1 MLELSDEEMHMMRA
15 CEDRVLHRSLKAFE
29 AKCEAYK
36 QSAAPKEKRDTE
48 ETELSLIG
56 KRSLRATEA
65 LEEQIREMP
74 PDKIPV
80 VIVGGSF
87 SHDSHK
93 VRMTEENKKRIDD
106 ILANEDPEKTFFVIG
121 HSLRGYEQYLVKEN
135 RGRFE
140 IFAMVPSMITEPEFR
155 KLRGA
160 RVGIRVSIEPVPMG
174 TYKSFAYEIF
184 KRRPSRLIAFDGN
197 IAGANMIQ
205 EAKNSKYPCVIHVNS
220 RCKALKVK
228 ADSLEGYVKLF

>member
-1 MLELSDEEMHMMRA
+1 M
-15 CEDRVLHRSLKAFE
+15 KAE
-29 AKCEAYK
+29 STAQE
-36 QSAAPKEKRDTE
+36 P
-48 ETELSLIG
+48 ELSLIG
-56 KRSLRATEA
+56 KRSLRASEA
-65 LEEQIREMP
+65 LADQIREMP
-74 PDKIPV
+74 SDKTPI

-106 ILANEDPEKTFFVIG
+106 LLAKEDPEKAFFVIG
-121 HSLRGYEQYLVKEN
+121 HALRGYEQYLVKEN

-140 IFAMVPSMITEPEFR
+140 VFAMVPSMITEPEYR
-155 KLRGA
+155 KLRAAGA
-160 RVGIRVSIEPVPMG
+160 GIRVSIEPVPMG

>member
-1 MLELSDEEMHMMRA
+1 MPSD
-15 CEDRVLHRSLKAFE
+15 KN
-29 AKCEAYK
+29 
-36 QSAAPKEKRDTE
+36 P
-48 ETELSLIG
+48 I
-56 KRSLRATEA
+56 
-65 LEEQIREMP
+65 
-74 PDKIPV
+74 

-93 VRMTEENKKRIDD
+93 VRMTEENRKRIDD
-106 ILANEDPEKTFFVIG
+106 ILANEDPEKSFFVVG
-121 HSLRGYEQYLVKEN
+121 HSLRGYEQYLVEQN

-140 IFAMVPSMITEPEFR
+140 IFAMVPSMITEPEYR
-155 KLRGA
+155 KLRDAG
-160 RVGIRVSIEPVPMG
+160 VGIRVSIEPVPMG

-184 KRRPSRLIAFDGN
+184 KRRPSKLIAFDGN

-205 EAKNSKYPCVIHVNS
+205 EAKNSKYPCVILVNS